1 MRARTVHRIIGITL
15 MIPMICWALTGL
27 VFFIKP
33 GYRGAYEV
41 LTPKLYPIN
50 NQASINAESNW
61 LEVRYLRTILGDHL
75 LVRTEAGWTNL
86 NPGDKRAR
94 PTPTDDDI
102 RKLLQD
108 AFTANPQRY
117 GQIASIDGNTVKTNT
132 GVMVTIDWNTMSLQ
146 QTGRDTRLIDGLYR
160 IHYLQW
166 TGIKSIDRLFG
177 LTGITLV
184 LFLTGFGAYLVV
196 KRR

>member
-41 LTPKLYPIN
+41 FTPKLYPIN